1 MTKDNK
7 KLIAKLTAIA
17 VLIGGATYETTQ
29 AKKDLTV
36 GYSTEKVLETFKDD
50 TKLDEAIENNIGEY
64 DNMSIIESAEKLKT
78 GMAIIDLL
86 RNFDFSEVKDLEK
99 LSIAEYK
106 FADTLTWEDVV
117 ILTQIATTENDSLEA
132 QESKLKAIKMLDHI
146 NKNQKEFVKNNGE
159 SIILNTLS
167 WTIKSSIAEGLNV
180 DISNIN
186 NIKIPP
192 IKKVNDMS
200 FYVTYND
207 EKYSILN
214 NKADISDAF
223 YYYYQLQLP
232 HNIKEE
238 EKFELYKDALNASK
252 VAIMTG
258 VKEKNNTFKNTRS
271 IKEAKKIL
279 KRSKNM

>member
-78 GMAIIDLL
+78 GMAIINLL
-86 RNFDFSEVKDLEK
+86 RNFDFSEVEDLEK
-99 LSIAEYK
+99 LSSAEYK
-106 FADTLTWEDVV
+106 FADTLKWEDVV

-146 NKNQKEFVKNNGE
+146 NETQKEFVENNGE
-159 SIILNTLS
+159 NIILNTLS
-167 WTIKSSIAEGLNV
+167 WTIKSSIAEELNV
-180 DISNIN
+180 NTNNIN
-186 NIKIPP
+186 DIEIPP
-192 IKKVNDMS
+192 FKKITDMN

-207 EKYSILN
+207 ERYSILN

-232 HNIKEE
+232 YNVEEE

-252 VAIMTG
+252 IAIMTG
-258 VKEKNNTFKNTRS
+258 VTEQNNTFKNTRS

-279 KRSKNM
+279 KRS

>member
-29 AKKDLTV
+29 AKKDLIV

-86 RNFDFSEVKDLEK
+86 RNFDFSEVKNLDE
-99 LSIAEYK
+99 LSTAEYK
-106 FADTLTWEDVV
+106 FADTLKWEDVV

-146 NKNQKEFVKNNGE
+146 NETQKEFVENNGE
-159 SIILNTLS
+159 NIILNTLS
-167 WTIKSSIAEGLNV
+167 WTIKSSIAEELNV

-192 IKKVNDMS
+192 LKKVNDMS

-279 KRSKNM
+279 KRS

>member
-86 RNFDFSEVKDLEK
+86 RNFDFSEVNDLEK
-99 LSIAEYK
+99 LSSAEYK

-186 NIKIPP
+186 DIKIPP

-279 KRSKNM
+279 KRS

>member
-86 RNFDFSEVKDLEK
+86 RNFDFSEVNDLEK

-146 NKNQKEFVKNNGE
+146 NETQKEFVENNGE

-186 NIKIPP
+186 DIKIPP

-279 KRSKNM
+279 KRS

>member
-78 GMAIIDLL
+78 GMAIINLL
-86 RNFDFSEVKDLEK
+86 RNFDFSEVEDLEK
-99 LSIAEYK
+99 LSSAEYK
-106 FADTLTWEDVV
+106 FADTLKWEDVV

-146 NKNQKEFVKNNGE
+146 NETQKEFVENNGE
-159 SIILNTLS
+159 NIILNTLS
-167 WTIKSSIAEGLNV
+167 WTIKSSIAEELNV
-180 DISNIN
+180 NTKNIN
-186 NIKIPP
+186 DIEIPP
-192 IKKVNDMS
+192 FKKITDMN

-207 EKYSILN
+207 ERYNILN
-214 NKADISDAF
+214 SKADIADAF

-232 HNIKEE
+232 YNVEEE

-252 VAIMTG
+252 IAIMTG
-258 VKEKNNTFKNTRS
+258 VTEQNNTFKNTRS

-279 KRSKNM
+279 KRS

>member
-78 GMAIIDLL
+78 GMAIINLL
-86 RNFDFSEVKDLEK
+86 RNFDFSEVEDLEK
-99 LSIAEYK
+99 LSSAEYK
-106 FADTLTWEDVV
+106 FADTLKWEDVV

-146 NKNQKEFVKNNGE
+146 NETQKEFVENNGE
-159 SIILNTLS
+159 NIILNTLS
-167 WTIKSSIAEGLNV
+167 WTIKSSIAEELNV
-180 DISNIN
+180 NTKNIN
-186 NIKIPP
+186 DIEIPP
-192 IKKVNDMS
+192 FKKITDMN

-207 EKYSILN
+207 ERYNILN
-214 NKADISDAF
+214 SKADIADAF

-232 HNIKEE
+232 YNVEEE

-252 VAIMTG
+252 IAIMTG

-279 KRSKNM
+279 KRS